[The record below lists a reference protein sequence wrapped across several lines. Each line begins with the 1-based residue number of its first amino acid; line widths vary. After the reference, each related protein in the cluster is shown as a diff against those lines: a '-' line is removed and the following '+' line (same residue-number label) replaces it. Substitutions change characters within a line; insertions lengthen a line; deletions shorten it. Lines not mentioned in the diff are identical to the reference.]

1 MTAGRCG
8 SGTVYADFSCPACYL
23 ASLHQDRLVAAGLPA
38 PDWRAVEHRPR
49 LPVTGVRLDAGAQA
63 TRDRALDDIRALA
76 WPGEALPAHA
86 PGLLPH
92 TGAAVAAYAEAYG
105 AGVADLVRPLLF
117 SALWI
122 DGQDIGDPEVLRR
135 LLPGAFRR
143 GRRTS
148 DPIRDFGYAVS
159 SQRAPVTHLAYSL
172 ARRWQQ
178 DWLALGGAVALTYV
192 DGRTTLTGERALARL
207 TPPAP
212 AEDTA
217 PPERRASADA
227 DAALAGRR

>member
-1 MTAGRCG
+1 MTVQQCVTEA
-8 SGTVYADFSCPACYL
+8 VYADFTCPACYL
-23 ASLHQDRLVAAGLPA
+23 ASLHHDRLLAAGLHA

-49 LPVTGVRLDAGAQA
+49 LPWTGVRLDAVAQA
-63 TRDRALDDIRALA
+63 TRDRELDEIRALA
-76 WPGEALPAHA
+76 WPGEALPPHA
-86 PGLLPH
+86 PRLLPH

-105 AGVADLVRPLLF
+105 AGVADLVRSLLF
-117 SALWI
+117 SAYWI

-159 SQRAPVTHLAYSL
+159 SQRAPVTHVAYSL
-172 ARRWQQ
+172 VHRWQH

-192 DGRTTLTGERALARL
+192 EGGTTLTGEHALARL
-207 TPPAP
+207 MPPAP
-212 AEDTA
+212 AESTT
-217 PPERRASADA
+217 PADA
-227 DAALAGRR
+227 GVALAGRR

>member
-1 MTAGRCG
+1 MTVGGCG
-8 SGTVYADFSCPACYL
+8 TRAVYADFTCPACYL

-49 LPVTGVRLDAGAQA
+49 LPFTGVRLDAAARA
-63 TRDRALDDIRALA
+63 TRDRELDDIRALA

-86 PGLLPH
+86 PRLLPH

-117 SALWI
+117 SAFWI

-159 SQRAPVTHLAYSL
+159 SQRAPITHLAYSL
-172 ARRWQQ
+172 VHRWQQ
-178 DWLALGGAVALTYV
+178 DWLALGGAVALTHV
-192 DGRTTLTGERALARL
+192 DGATTLTGRRALARL

-212 AEDTA
+212 AEGRVPTDV
-217 PPERRASADA
+217 
-227 DAALAGRR
+227 ALTGRR